1 MKLAFEKLAI
11 SEDQQTFIRLVKYKC
26 KHKEEEGADETIN
39 TSQRGQYNQ
48 YNQYPENE
56 AGSEFFEYELQIGTL
71 ALGTTQQMIHVHEER
86 DALRQTA
93 QLLS

>member
-39 TSQRGQYNQ
+39 TSQRGQY
-48 YNQYPENE
+48 PENE

-71 ALGTTQQMIHVHEER
+71 ALGTT
-86 DALRQTA
+86 
-93 QLLS
+93 